1 MSCSSACWEP
11 LEGTPTTLNTLA
23 KHLGLLLDDKTT
35 KKKKKISWK
44 FVDVLG
50 LDDDIVKLTIPFPT
64 YATCT
69 ALILLYPTDDEEIT
83 KYFESAIEKSD
94 HQEEIQRRSSK
105 NSRCIFLKQT
115 IGGTCGTLATV
126 HAIANSQN
134 CCHDAVTPGSPLH
147 ELIRKHEMS
156 PTQAYQDR
164 CDWFLQLDSVRNAHE
179 RAVEHMNQGKDSSVP
194 SMMMSGQRQGRHF
207 VTWVHKDGQL
217 WELDGRRTE
226 PTWRGTTSEDNFL
239 SDAIC
244 IVREVFAASQD
255 ESFYSKCSLL
265 ALISTS

>member
-1 MSCSSACWEP
+1 
-11 LEGTPTTLNTLA
+11 
-23 KHLGLLLDDKTT
+23 
-35 KKKKKISWK
+35 
-44 FVDVLG
+44 
-50 LDDDIVKLTIPFPT
+50 
-64 YATCT
+64 
-69 ALILLYPTDDEEIT
+69 
-83 KYFESAIEKSD
+83 
-94 HQEEIQRRSSK
+94 
-105 NSRCIFLKQT
+105 
-115 IGGTCGTLATV
+115 
-126 HAIANSQN
+126 
-134 CCHDAVTPGSPLH
+134 
-147 ELIRKHEMS
+147 MS

-207 VTWVHKDGQL
+207 VTWVHKDRQL